1 MPPVGRLVRRRG
13 RIDDAL
19 ALNPRPEDHRVGR
32 VLDACD
38 RGLAARPDDVD
49 LHLLIAELRLERGA
63 LGPAGDT
70 YRRLLRLVDI
80 DGDAATHE
88 RVLAAARQAFPDD
101 PGFAPTA

>member
-1 MPPVGRLVRRRG
+1 VV
-13 RIDDAL
+13 A
-19 ALNPRPEDHRVGR
+19 A
-32 VLDACD
+32 LDACD